1 MTDAFRKD
9 THTKLGE
16 KMVCLL
22 VHPPLITCIS

>member
-16 KMVCLL
+16 KMVRLL
-22 VHPPLITCIS
+22 IYTLPITFIS